1 MKAVGVA
8 SGKGGVGKTLV
19 AINLAKTLAMVEKV
33 ALIDAD
39 ISNPTILQLLNINA
53 ELTMGLSERSI
64 KPAMID
70 VGRGIEI
77 FSIES
82 ISKGRGIYKVG
93 SEYAKILA
101 EVIRYGEWDSELF
114 IVDTP
119 AGIGDVHK
127 ITVSVFDEN
136 YAGTLVVGIQ
146 AHAQEVRRVLE
157 VHAVNDIPVI
167 GVLENMSSFKCECGR
182 TYDFFGGVKLSEI
195 AEQFGVPFLGSIPLS
210 DRIKENL
217 PWIPDDLSGPII
229 EAAKKVIEARPRR
242 PGFLEEIKGFI
253 KDSALRAIWSTV
265 PRLLLL
271 LNEVVPISQIQA
283 KFRLPGGRLIL
294 LNLMEP
300 DMTHVVASF
309 YFMVK
314 DGKIKMIKDVD
325 PAKTPPYAVIDIY
338 YKALAWA
345 ILGRKKDG
353 TPYDFWT
360 AFWNDHINVSTTE
373 GPENLQAFYFLT
385 TCLEYA
391 KQYSGGKVEKI
402 LEALV

>member
-1 MKAVGVA
+1 LKAVGVA

-19 AINLAKTLAMVEKV
+19 SVNLARTLSTVEKV

-39 ISNPTILQLLNINA
+39 ISNPTVLQMLGVNA
-53 ELTMGLSERSI
+53 DVEFISDRRI
-64 KPAMID
+64 KPARLDI
-70 VGRGIEI
+70 GRGIEV

-101 EVIRYGEWDSELF
+101 EIIMHGEWSSNIF

-136 YAGTLVVGIQ
+136 YAGTLVVGVQ

-167 GVLENMSSFKCECGR
+167 GIIENMSGFVCECGKV
-182 TYDFFGGVKLSEI
+182 YDFFSGMRLQEI
-195 AEQFGVPFLGSIPLS
+195 AQQFGVPFLGSIPLS
-210 DRIKENL
+210 DRIRENF
-217 PWIPDDLSGPII
+217 PWIPEELLNPIT
-229 EAAKKVIEARPRR
+229 EAAKIIIESKPRR
-242 PGFLEEIKGFI
+242 PGFMEEIKTFV
-253 KDSALRAIWSTV
+253 KDAALRSLWQTI
-265 PRLLLL
+265 PRVLKL

-283 KFRLPGGRLIL
+283 KFRLPGNRLIL

-300 DMTHVVASF
+300 DMTHVIASF
-309 YFMVK
+309 YFLVK
-314 DGKIKMIKDVD
+314 DGKIVMVTDVD
-325 PAKTPPYAVIDIY
+325 PKKTPPYAVIEIY
-338 YKALAWA
+338 YKALAWS

-360 AFWNDHINVSTTE
+360 AFWNDHINVSTSE

-391 KQYSGGKVEKI
+391 RQYSGGKLEKI
-402 LEALV
+402 LEVLA